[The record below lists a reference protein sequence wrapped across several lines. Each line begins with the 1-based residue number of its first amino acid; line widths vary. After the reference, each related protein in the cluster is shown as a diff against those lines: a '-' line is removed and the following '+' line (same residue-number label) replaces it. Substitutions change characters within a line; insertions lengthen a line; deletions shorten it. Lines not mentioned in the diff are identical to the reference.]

1 MRVNRTTAPGSGVIH
16 HLVTRAGDRLCV
28 LAGID
33 GHRRL
38 FGYDRDGDEPAWTV
52 GLEPDE
58 ADGLA
63 DILHSRPI
71 TDRVTTLEQRVDA
84 LIGER
89 GR

>member
-28 LAGID
+28 LVRPD
-33 GHRRL
+33 GHRQL
-38 FGYDRDGDEPAWTV
+38 FEYDGDSDQPTRAV
-52 GLEPDE
+52 GLAPDE
-58 ADGLA
+58 ADQLA

-71 TDRVTTLEQRVDA
+71 TDRVAALEQRVDA